1 MRTSCL
7 VVCNAGEP
15 DNLIEFVFDDDGEL
29 LRLHASAQFRD
40 GDVQML
46 VERTFSGWYVS
57 IDGDAKWFPTVEE
70 AWAHLPALITEP
82 DYWYEPDAGV

>member
-29 LRLHASAQFRD
+29 LRLDASAQFRD
-40 GDVQML
+40 GDVRML
-46 VERTFSGWYVS
+46 VERTFSGWYLS
-57 IDGDAKWFPTVEE
+57 TDGDAKWFPTVEE
-70 AWAHLPALITEP
+70 AWAQWPVLLS
-82 DYWYEPDAGV
+82 